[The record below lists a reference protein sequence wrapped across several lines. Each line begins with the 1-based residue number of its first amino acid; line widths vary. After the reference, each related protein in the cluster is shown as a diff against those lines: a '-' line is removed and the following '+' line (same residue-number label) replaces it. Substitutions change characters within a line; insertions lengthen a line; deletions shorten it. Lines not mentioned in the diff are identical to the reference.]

1 VRLVPRRPGRA
12 GLDAVWADDFHHA
25 LRTLVTPERAGY
37 LGDYAGTPEQLLEA
51 IRHGF
56 VYRGQRSAWAGG
68 PRGRPTGRTPARAFV
83 FCTENHDQVGNR
95 ALGERLAHL
104 VSPAIYRAAS
114 ALLLMAPETPMLF
127 MGQEFTAVTPF
138 QHFTDHEPEVGRL
151 VTEGRRREFAAFP
164 LFRQH
169 PERVPDPQD
178 RRTFERSRLRLEER
192 REHAGVRRLYRE
204 LLALRRD
211 DSCLRRQD
219 RLGLRGAPLGERA
232 LAFGWRDR
240 LVVANFGR
248 RLDLRLPPALRAG
261 RGRWRPLLSTDA
273 RRYGGAGER
282 PRLAAGRL
290 AVPAETT
297 VLFAAPAPA

>member
-1 VRLVPRRPGRA
+1 MYFHQSTFGVPDGVNIFYEVRGDGAPAAILCD
-12 GLDAVWADDFHHA
+12 GLGCD
-25 LRTLVTPERAGY
+25 
-37 LGDYAGTPEQLLEA
+37 
-51 IRHGF
+51 GF
-56 VYRGQRSAWAGG
+56 VWKYLKPILSEHRRVMHWHYRGHGKSTVPAD
-68 PRGRPTGRTPARAFV
+68 PTRIGVNYSCDDLLRLMDHLKLESGVLFGHSMGT
-83 FCTENHDQVGNR
+83 QL
-95 ALGERLAHL
+95 AL
-104 VSPAIYRAAS
+104 
-114 ALLLMAPETPMLF
+114 
-127 MGQEFTAVTPF
+127 EF
-138 QHFTDHEPEVGRL
+138 H
-151 VTEGRRREFAAFP
+151 
-164 LFRQH
+164 RQH

-290 AVPAETT
+290 IVPAETT
-297 VLFAAPAPA
+297 VLFAAPARA